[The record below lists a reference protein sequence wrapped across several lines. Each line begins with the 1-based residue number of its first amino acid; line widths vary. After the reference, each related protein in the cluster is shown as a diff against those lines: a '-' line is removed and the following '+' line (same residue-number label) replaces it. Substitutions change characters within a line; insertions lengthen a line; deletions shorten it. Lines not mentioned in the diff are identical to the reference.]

1 VGKSPGSHPGLILAK
16 LVDYSKRRH
25 PEVTACSPAEG
36 WRRSKKIRLI
46 ESMNPHWHD
55 LAELWYRPIEDGI
68 TPMLSTPDPS
78 LG

>member
-1 VGKSPGSHPGLILAK
+1 
-16 LVDYSKRRH
+16 
-25 PEVTACSPAEG
+25 
-36 WRRSKKIRLI
+36 
-46 ESMNPHWHD
+46 MNPHWHD